1 MKKIF
6 RKIHLCLSVPFGLI
20 ITIVCFSGAMLVF
33 ENEANEWFRRDLY
46 YVETVKG
53 SPLPMD
59 KLLEKVAT
67 TLPDSVAVTGV
78 SISSDPGRAYQVSL
92 SKPRRASLYV
102 DQYTG
107 EVKGKSE
114 RSGFF
119 MFMFRMHRWLL
130 DSMNPGNEGI
140 FWGKMIVGVS
150 TLLLVFVL
158 ISGIVIWWPRTRKA
172 LKNSLKITATKGWRR
187 FWYDLHVAGGM
198 YALIFL
204 LAMALTGLTWSFPWY
219 RTAFYKV
226 FGVEVQQRAAQGHEQ
241 KSDAQK
247 RNTKL
252 AAHREKKR
260 EGNEVRKGERSR
272 RPENN
277 HSDMYS
283 VTSPFVYWQEIYDKL
298 RRQNPEYKQISI
310 SSGTASVSF
319 NRFGNQRA
327 SDRYSFNTD
336 NGEFT
341 ETSLYQHQDKS
352 GKIRGWIY
360 SVHVGNWGGMFTRI
374 LTFIAALLGSALPLT
389 GYYLWIKRLIKV
401 RK

>member
-6 RKIHLCLSVPFGLI
+6 RKIHLWLSVPFGLI
-20 ITIVCFSGAMLVF
+20 ITLVCFSGAMLVF

-389 GYYLWIKRLIKV
+389 GYYLLIKRLIKV

>member
-6 RKIHLCLSVPFGLI
+6 RKIHLSLSVPFGLI
-20 ITIVCFSGAMLVF
+20 ITLVCFSGAMLVF

>member
-6 RKIHLCLSVPFGLI
+6 RKIHLWLSVPFGLI
-20 ITIVCFSGAMLVF
+20 ITLVCFSGAMLVF
-33 ENEANEWFRRDLY
+33 ENEVNEWFRHDLY

>member
-6 RKIHLCLSVPFGLI
+6 RKIHLWLSVPFGLI
-20 ITIVCFSGAMLVF
+20 ITLVCFSGAMLVF
-33 ENEANEWFRRDLY
+33 ENEVNEWFRRDLY
-46 YVETVKG
+46 YVETVKE

-172 LKNSLKITATKGWRR
+172 LKNSLKITATKGWKR

-247 RNTKL
+247 RDTKL
-252 AAHREKKR
+252 ATHREKKR

-374 LTFIAALLGSALPLT
+374 LTFIAALLGAALPLT

>member
-6 RKIHLCLSVPFGLI
+6 RKIHLWLSVPFGLI
-20 ITIVCFSGAMLVF
+20 ITLVCFSGAMLVF

-46 YVETVKG
+46 YVETLKE

-247 RNTKL
+247 RDTKL

-374 LTFIAALLGSALPLT
+374 LTFIAALLGAALPLT

-401 RK
+401 LK

>member
-6 RKIHLCLSVPFGLI
+6 RKIHLWLSVPFGLI
-20 ITIVCFSGAMLVF
+20 ITLVCFSGAMLVF
-33 ENEANEWFRRDLY
+33 ENEVNEWFRRDLY
-46 YVETVKG
+46 YVETVKE
-53 SPLPMD
+53 SPLSID

-67 TLPDSVAVTGV
+67 TLPDSVSVTGV

-247 RNTKL
+247 RDTKL

-260 EGNEVRKGERSR
+260 EGNEVRKGERSG

-374 LTFIAALLGSALPLT
+374 LTFIAALLGAALPLT

>member
-6 RKIHLCLSVPFGLI
+6 RKIHLWLSVPFGLI
-20 ITIVCFSGAMLVF
+20 ITLVCFSGAMLVF
-33 ENEANEWFRRDLY
+33 ENEVNEWFRHDLY
-46 YVETVKG
+46 YVETVKE

-67 TLPDSVAVTGV
+67 TLPDSVSVTGV

-172 LKNSLKITATKGWRR
+172 LKNSLKITATKGWKR

-247 RNTKL
+247 RDTKL

-260 EGNEVRKGERSR
+260 EGNEVRKGERGG

-277 HSDMYS
+277 HSHMYS

-298 RRQNPEYKQISI
+298 GRQNPEYKQISI

-374 LTFIAALLGSALPLT
+374 LTFIVALLGAALPLT

>member
-6 RKIHLCLSVPFGLI
+6 RKIHLWLSVPFGLI
-20 ITIVCFSGAMLVF
+20 ITLVCFSGAMLVF

-172 LKNSLKITATKGWRR
+172 LKNSLKITETKGWRR

-374 LTFIAALLGSALPLT
+374 LTFIAALLGAALPLT